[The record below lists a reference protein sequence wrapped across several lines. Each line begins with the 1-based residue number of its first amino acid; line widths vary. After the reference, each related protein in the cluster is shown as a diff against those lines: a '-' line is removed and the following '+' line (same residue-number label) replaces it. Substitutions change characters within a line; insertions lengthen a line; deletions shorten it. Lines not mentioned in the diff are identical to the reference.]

1 MIGDERGK
9 MSSMELEVATGSRAV
24 GVKPAKTS
32 NDKKGPC
39 LVFAV
44 VLSCI
49 LGMAILAVGGY
60 NAYYIRELVQEEERR
75 AMPLEPPIPGIMP
88 GKERPKIILAQDV
101 DWPPYAYVAVP
112 PEGDFEVAGF
122 GHDIAKGLQSV
133 CDVEVVT
140 RQTQWSEC
148 WGSNKIG
155 AGLDNGAFHGCMTY
169 THTAGT
175 RNRYLDFSRGILD
188 ANKPAGILTRLGSDG
203 KPAIDPTSDLS
214 GKRIVDVSGWAPT
227 ADGLSLVNNHCSGA
241 RFSDFTVLTPSESG
255 NDAAMRMLR
264 DGDADGM
271 FVYADQAYN
280 YRPNQD
286 GVTPTWDTALWTGL
300 GSEFAY
306 IHTGMFGHAY
316 NGTTLAISKKGSGLN
331 AILNPCIEAF
341 MQTRAYYEVCH
352 NHSLTSSCFRNAH
365 FPAALTAETPWM
377 LPTNEQSGPCSTG
390 YCACDV
396 GVTSDVGSGA

>member
-1 MIGDERGK
+1 MG
-9 MSSMELEVATGSRAV
+9 
-24 GVKPAKTS
+24 
-32 NDKKGPC
+32 
-39 LVFAV
+39 
-44 VLSCI
+44 
-49 LGMAILAVGGY
+49 
-60 NAYYIRELVQEEERR
+60 
-75 AMPLEPPIPGIMP
+75 
-88 GKERPKIILAQDV
+88 
-101 DWPPYAYVAVP
+101 
-112 PEGDFEVAGF
+112 
-122 GHDIAKGLQSV
+122 
-133 CDVEVVT
+133 
-140 RQTQWSEC
+140 QTQWSEC

-155 AGLDNGAFHGCMTY
+155 TGLDNGAFHGCMTY

-264 DGDADGM
+264 NGDADGM

-331 AILNPCIEAF
+331 ELLNPCIERY
-341 MQTRAYYEVCH
+341 MQTQHYYEVCA
-352 NHSLTSSCFRNAH
+352 NHSSLLSSCYPNSY
-365 FPAALTAETPWM
+365 FPPSPPSPPSPWM
-377 LPTNEQSGPCSTG
+377 LSTNLQTGDCSTG
-390 YCACDV
+390 YCSCNVALS
-396 GVTSDVGSGA
+396 TEAASG